1 MSWVNDA
8 LMRVQPSAAVVLTP
22 VELAVIAAVALGVVL
37 IPPVWRYARLGVTLV
52 HELGHAL
59 VGIAV
64 GRRFTGFVLRGD
76 ASGHAVTRGP
86 SSGAGL
92 VATTWAGY
100 PAPALLAAGLAVAA
114 GAGWAAPVL
123 AVLGVVL
130 VVAIVQ
136 VRSLITAAV
145 TVTTLVGV
153 GSLWWWGAPQL
164 QAQVLLG
171 LAAVLLIGA
180 WRHLIAAMKDVSVGN
195 DARALARL
203 TRVPRVVWLGT
214 YVLVCG
220 GSAWVMVDAVR

>member
-1 MSWVNDA
+1 MSWVGDA
-8 LMRVQPSAAVVLTP
+8 LARVQPGAP
-22 VELAVIAAVALGVVL
+22 VTASVEELATIAAVALAIVL
-37 IPPVWRYARLGVTLV
+37 IPPVWRFARLGVTLV

-76 ASGHAVTRGP
+76 ASGHAVTRGR
-86 SSGAGL
+86 SSGPGL

-100 PAPALLAAGLAVAA
+100 PAPALLAMGLAIGA

-123 AVLGVVL
+123 AALGAVLL
-130 VVAIVQ
+130 VALVQ
-136 VRSLITAAV
+136 VRSLLTATV
-145 TVTTLVGV
+145 TVAALVGV
-153 GSLWWWGAPQL
+153 GVLWWWGTPQL

-171 LAAVLLIGA
+171 LAGVLLVGA
-180 WRHLIAAMKDVSVGN
+180 WRHLLAAMRDPTVGN

-203 TRVPRVVWLGT
+203 TRIPRVIWLGT

-220 GSAWVMVDAVR
+220 GAAWLVVDAVR